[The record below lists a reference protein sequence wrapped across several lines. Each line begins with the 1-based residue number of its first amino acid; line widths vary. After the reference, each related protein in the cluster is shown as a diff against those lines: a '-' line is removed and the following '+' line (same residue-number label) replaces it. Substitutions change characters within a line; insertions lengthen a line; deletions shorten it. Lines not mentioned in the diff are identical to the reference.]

1 MSRDDGILYREFGV
15 VSFVFSLLSCEA
27 MQGVAWGLAKVVR
40 VFSST
45 EIDGQS
51 CQESKNADDIACIFG
66 EKGGSEHV
74 ANQPPTEGEYD
85 ADHLAYVGQEDEKEQ
100 TEKTAQE
107 PPP

>member
-1 MSRDDGILYREFGV
+1 
-15 VSFVFSLLSCEA
+15 
-27 MQGVAWGLAKVVR
+27 MQVVAWGLAKVVR

-66 EKGGSEHV
+66 EKGGSEYV